1 MVIFIY
7 LKSRSPLIV
16 GKCVCVRA
24 CVRACVGG
32 WVGGCVCVG
41 ACKCQCEYV
50 TFDWWV
56 QKLQYFV
63 LVTLQTDNSKTGQLS
78 TKYRVK

>member
-1 MVIFIY
+1 M
-7 LKSRSPLIV
+7 
-16 GKCVCVRA
+16 
-24 CVRACVGG
+24 CVG
-32 WVGGCVCVG
+32 VCVCVG

-63 LVTLQTDNSKTGQLS
+63 LITLQTDNSKTGQLS